1 MPRHVRNFW
10 IELTVDGKKS
20 RIATGPC
27 AKDGGFELTIRQ
39 RDKGDII
46 TGMMIRGYAGLD
58 KLVIEATTPDTG
70 TPNLLSI
77 TRR

>member
-1 MPRHVRNFW
+1 MPQNVRNFW
-10 IELTVDGKKS
+10 IELSVDGKQT
-20 RIATGPC
+20 RVATGPRG
-27 AKDGGFELTIRQ
+27 KDGGFELTIRQ

-46 TGMMIRGYAGLD
+46 TGMMIRGYADLD
-58 KLVIEATTPDTG
+58 KLVIEATTDTG